1 MNKQKKQQADT
12 EKSTY
17 FLFHKIPALLF
28 LQYMIIIEINEF
40 MK

>member
-12 EKSTY
+12 EKSNY
-17 FLFHKIPALLF
+17 SLFHKIPALLF